1 VRGGRTTQTGAQI
14 LLPETDKK
22 GLADRQ
28 MPVQPW
34 PMSDDF
40 PDARFFHAVFHGDV
54 FSSRLW

>member
-1 VRGGRTTQTGAQI
+1 
-14 LLPETDKK
+14 LPETEKK